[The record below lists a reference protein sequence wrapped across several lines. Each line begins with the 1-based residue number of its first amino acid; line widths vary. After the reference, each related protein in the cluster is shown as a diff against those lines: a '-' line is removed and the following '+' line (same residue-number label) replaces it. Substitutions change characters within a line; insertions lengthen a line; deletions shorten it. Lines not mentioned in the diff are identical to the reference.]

1 MWKIFG
7 RDDWN
12 RRWIKNTAMLCIFLV
27 SIFWFKQFELAKL
40 FKGIANMVDV
50 WQMVG
55 TGILAII
62 ALRVFWKLIS
72 NRKSREIIR
81 RLVAGNEFQIAL
93 LVLGIIAISE
103 LAILFLLVVPSLYQ
117 LSIWSLISG

>member
-1 MWKIFG
+1 M
-7 RDDWN
+7 
-12 RRWIKNTAMLCIFLV
+12 A
-27 SIFWFKQFELAKL
+27 
-40 FKGIANMVDV
+40 DV